1 MAASKA
7 DIAKNEIASL
17 SFEEALAQLEKIVA
31 QLESG
36 NAALEDS
43 IDLYERGNLLK
54 AHCEAR
60 LKAAEAKV
68 EKITLSASGAA
79 TGTAP
84 LDVE

>member
-1 MAASKA
+1 MASPTAA
-7 DIAKNEIASL
+7 DIEKL
-17 SFEEALAQLEKIVA
+17 SFEDALAQLEKIVS

-36 NAALEDS
+36 EAPLEKS
-43 IDLYERGNLLK
+43 IELYERGTALK

-68 EKITLSASGAA
+68 EKITLSANGEPS
-79 TGTAP
+79 GTAP

>member
-1 MAASKA
+1 MATSKA
-7 DIAKNEIASL
+7 EIEKL
-17 SFEEALAQLEKIVA
+17 NFEDALAQLEKIVS

-36 NAALEDS
+36 EAPLEKS
-43 IDLYERGNLLK
+43 IELYERGTALK

-68 EKITLSASGAA
+68 EKITLSAGGEAA
-79 TGTAP
+79 GTEP

>member
-1 MAASKA
+1 MPTPNA
-7 DIAKNEIASL
+7 DIEKMN
-17 SFEEALAQLEKIVA
+17 FEDALAQLEQIVA

-36 NAALEDS
+36 NAPLETS
-43 IDLYERGNLLK
+43 IELYERGTKLK

-68 EKITLSASGAA
+68 EKITLSSSGEP

>member
-1 MAASKA
+1 MATTSDA
-7 DIAKNEIASL
+7 DIAKLN
-17 SFEEALAQLEKIVA
+17 FEDALAQLEQIVA
-31 QLESG
+31 KLESG

-43 IDLYERGNLLK
+43 IQLYERGNKLK

-68 EKITLSASGAA
+68 EKITLSASGEA
-79 TGTAP
+79 TGTQP

>member
-1 MAASKA
+1 MATSRA
-7 DIAKNEIASL
+7 EIEKL
-17 SFEEALAQLEKIVA
+17 NFEDALAQLEKIVS

-36 NAALEDS
+36 EAPLEKS
-43 IDLYERGNLLK
+43 IELYERGTALK

-68 EKITLSASGAA
+68 EKITLSAGGEAA
-79 TGTAP
+79 GTEP

>member
-1 MAASKA
+1 MT
-7 DIAKNEIASL
+7 AKDTTDIASL
-17 SFEEALAQLEKIVA
+17 SFEDALGQLEKIVS

-36 NAALEDS
+36 NAPLEKS
-43 IDLYERGNLLK
+43 IELYERGTALK

-68 EKITLSASGAA
+68 EKITLSATGEA
-79 TGTAP
+79 TGAAP

>member
-1 MAASKA
+1 MAAAKA
-7 DIAKNEIASL
+7 DVHKDVEKL
-17 SFEEALAQLEKIVA
+17 SFEEALAQLETIVS

-36 NAALEDS
+36 NAELENS
-43 IDLYERGNLLK
+43 IELYERGTALK

-68 EKITLSASGAA
+68 EKIRLSASGEAA
-79 TGTAP
+79 GTEP

>member
-1 MAASKA
+1 MAAAKA
-7 DIAKNEIASL
+7 DAHKDIEKL
-17 SFEEALAQLEKIVA
+17 SFEEALAQLEKIVS

-36 NAALEDS
+36 NAELENS
-43 IDLYERGNLLK
+43 IELYERGTALK

-68 EKITLSASGAA
+68 EKIRLSASGEAA
-79 TGTAP
+79 GTEP

>member
-1 MAASKA
+1 MATSRA
-7 DIAKNEIASL
+7 EIDKL
-17 SFEEALAQLEKIVA
+17 SFEDALAQLEKIVG

-36 NAALEDS
+36 EAPLEKS
-43 IDLYERGNLLK
+43 IELYERGTALK

-68 EKITLSASGAA
+68 EKITLSAGGEAA
-79 TGTAP
+79 GTEP

>member
-1 MAASKA
+1 MAAKA
-7 DIAKNEIASL
+7 DAHKDIEKL
-17 SFEEALAQLEKIVA
+17 SFEEALAQLEKIVS

-36 NAALEDS
+36 NAELENS
-43 IDLYERGNLLK
+43 IELYERGTALK

-68 EKITLSASGAA
+68 EKIRLSASGEAA
-79 TGTAP
+79 GTEP

>member
-1 MAASKA
+1 MATA
-7 DIAKNEIASL
+7 DIEKL
-17 SFEEALAQLEKIVA
+17 SFEEALAQLEKIVS

-36 NAALEDS
+36 EAPLEKS
-43 IDLYERGNLLK
+43 IELYERGTALK

-68 EKITLSASGAA
+68 EKITLSAGGEPV
-79 TGTAP
+79 GTEP

>member
-1 MAASKA
+1 MTAATS
-7 DIAKNEIASL
+7 DIEKL
-17 SFEEALAQLEKIVA
+17 SFEEALAQLEKIVS

-36 NAALEDS
+36 EAPLEKS
-43 IDLYERGNLLK
+43 IELYERGTALK

-68 EKITLSASGAA
+68 EKITLSAGGEPV
-79 TGTAP
+79 GTEP

>member
-1 MAASKA
+1 MAASNA
-7 DIAKNEIASL
+7 DIAKLN
-17 SFEEALAQLEKIVA
+17 FEDALA

-36 NAALEDS
+36 NAPLEKS
-43 IDLYERGNLLK
+43 IELYERGTALK

-68 EKITLSASGAA
+68 EKITLSASGEA

>member
-1 MAASKA
+1 MATTSDA
-7 DIAKNEIASL
+7 DIAKLN
-17 SFEEALAQLEKIVA
+17 FEDALAQLEQIVA
-31 QLESG
+31 RLESG

-43 IDLYERGNLLK
+43 IQLYERGNKLK

-68 EKITLSASGAA
+68 EKITLSASGEA
-79 TGTAP
+79 TGTQP

>member
-7 DIAKNEIASL
+7 EIEKL

-43 IDLYERGNLLK
+43 ISLYERGTELK

-68 EKITLSASGAA
+68 EKITLSATGAA
-79 TGTAP
+79 TGTEP

>member
-1 MAASKA
+1 MAATSDA
-7 DIAKNEIASL
+7 DIAKLN
-17 SFEEALAQLEKIVA
+17 FEDALAQLEQIVA
-31 QLESG
+31 KLESG

-43 IDLYERGNLLK
+43 IQLYERGNKLK

-68 EKITLSASGAA
+68 EKITLSAGGEA
-79 TGTAP
+79 TGTQP

>member
-1 MAASKA
+1 MATPNA
-7 DIAKNEIASL
+7 DIEKLN
-17 SFEEALAQLEKIVA
+17 FEDALAQLEQIVA
-31 QLESG
+31 KLESG
-36 NAALEDS
+36 NAPLEES
-43 IDLYERGNLLK
+43 IDLYERGNKLK

-68 EKITLSASGAA
+68 EKITLSSAGEA